1 MLKRWREK
9 DQTSYAHK
17 RQKNIKRKN
26 GEKRKES
33 YVVTQLKR
41 LDYYPFFEFFDLKR
55 KRTDF
60 SHAKKRSFFLSL
72 FFSFLFVHPS
82 NKSTVGTV

>member
-1 MLKRWREK
+1 MEK
-9 DQTSYAHK
+9 
-17 RQKNIKRKN
+17 
-26 GEKRKES
+26 KRKES

-60 SHAKKRSFFLSL
+60 SHAKKRSSFSLSLL
-72 FFSFLFVHPS
+72 FFSFLSANQKKNCGYCVEL
-82 NKSTVGTV
+82 KKKKQK

>member
-26 GEKRKES
+26 GEEKKKES

-41 LDYYPFFEFFDLKR
+41 LDYYHFFFEFFDLKR

-60 SHAKKRSFFLSL
+60 SHAKKLAFFPLL
-72 FFSFLFVHPS
+72 FFYFRSS
-82 NKSTVGTV
+82 IQ

>member
-1 MLKRWREK
+1 MEK
-9 DQTSYAHK
+9 
-17 RQKNIKRKN
+17 
-26 GEKRKES
+26 KRKES

-41 LDYYPFFEFFDLKR
+41 LDYYPFFFLSSLTLKE
-55 KRTDF
+55 KGQTF
-60 SHAKKRSFFLSL
+60 LMLKNALFFLSL